1 MLTPIGIK
9 LKQADGRGFL
19 EGTNGAA
26 HVYASPV
33 SYYWSGAGTTNA
45 PTATDI
51 ADFTLGV
58 NSDGASTGNVY
69 WVIGGS
75 WVDTGAT
82 VTNLFGG

>member
-33 SYYWSGAGTTNA
+33 SYYWADVGTTNA
-45 PTATDI
+45 PTATNI
-51 ADFTLGV
+51 PDFTLGV
-58 NSDGASTGNVY
+58 NQNGIAAADVY
-69 WVIGGS
+69 WVIGGT
-75 WVDTGAT
+75 WVDTGAS